1 MVTMP
6 VMVLESKT
14 MASNGMEM
22 CSGKIGCG
30 RATQGTIGFKP
41 RGSVVGAKIEG
52 DFSLKQ
58 GNVATFGCNVATFQ
72 RGKQPTSRRSGQR
85 RDVPERVKNQRHDV
99 QIQRSD
105 VPEEGKINVATLVSN
120 VATF

>member
-6 VMVLESKT
+6 VMVSESKT
-14 MASNGMEM
+14 MASKGMEM

-52 DFSLKQ
+52 DFSLK
-58 GNVATFGCNVATFQ
+58 
-72 RGKQPTSRRSGQR
+72 
-85 RDVPERVKNQRHDV
+85 
-99 QIQRSD
+99 
-105 VPEEGKINVATLVSN
+105 
-120 VATF
+120 